1 MPMLV
6 TYMSLM
12 VLDSPKKRDS
22 GGIHFTGSRAF
33 EVRNIMNGKRNV
45 SCIVTSKQ
53 HGKQTHTA
61 GGGAL
66 SKKDL
71 VHSSNQTTEG
81 HIGNLRQF
89 EYQHKEK

>member
-1 MPMLV
+1 MLV

-61 GGGAL
+61 GGREL
-66 SKKDL
+66 SKKEL
-71 VHSSNQTTEG
+71 VHSSNQTTEA
-81 HIGNLRQF
+81 HIVYLRQF
-89 EYQHKEK
+89 EYRHKEK